1 VNESHKIF
9 FQMMIIHSASL
20 SSQFYRYEPEIYI
33 PTSPRQQLNSCF

>member
-20 SSQFYRYEPEIYI
+20 SSQFYRYEPEILHTDI
-33 PTSPRQQLNSCF
+33 TTATT